1 MAKINTY
8 GLKMTGL
15 KKASGSTQ
23 DYGFYSGLY
32 DEIFYDLSTGEVWTK
47 FQCSLGYNTWT
58 VYNDA
63 AIVKVGNT
71 CKHLTMQQIADM
83 IHDVVSGLEVA

>member
-23 DYGFYSGLY
+23 NHGFYSGLY
-32 DEIFYDLSTGEVWTK
+32 EEIFYSLSTGEVWAK
-47 FQCSLGYNTWT
+47 SQCSIGHNAWT
-58 VYNDA
+58 VYDDS
-63 AIVKVGNT
+63 AIVKVGET
-71 CKHLTMQQIADM
+71 CEHLTMQQIADM
-83 IHDVVSGLEVA
+83 IHSAVSGLEVA